1 MKDQI
6 ACINAYIYA
15 LPSPWSIVFQL
26 GRSCHYTTC
35 RQHTDRQTD
44 TLSHTLSMSVL
55 WTKINCRKCYH
66 DRLTGEAVGSY
77 WCLHRPSINQL
88 SIIIIIL
95 STISTI
101 SSASTSC
108 HLDMIWTLQHST
120 CHQPHQTT
128 QHQPPSLPLPSPTP
142 LSIS

>member
-44 TLSHTLSMSVL
+44 RYTVTYTV
-55 WTKINCRKCYH
+55 NVR
-66 DRLTGEAVGSY
+66 AV
-77 WCLHRPSINQL
+77 NKKQL
-88 SIIIIIL
+88 QEI
-95 STISTI
+95 
-101 SSASTSC
+101 
-108 HLDMIWTLQHST
+108 MIG
-120 CHQPHQTT
+120 
-128 QHQPPSLPLPSPTP
+128 
-142 LSIS
+142 